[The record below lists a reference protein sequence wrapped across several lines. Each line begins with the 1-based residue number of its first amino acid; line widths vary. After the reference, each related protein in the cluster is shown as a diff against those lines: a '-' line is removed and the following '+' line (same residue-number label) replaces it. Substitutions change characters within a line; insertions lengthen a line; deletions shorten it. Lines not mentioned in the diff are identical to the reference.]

1 MMRVPCVLERG
12 RASVSASL
20 AWARE
25 ALTQFGIA
33 NPTVN
38 AEWMLEDL
46 IGLSR
51 AELYLNRLQELS
63 ESQRDKLQKWVK
75 ERSSG
80 KPLQYLLGHTHF
92 YGVDLEVSAG
102 VFIPRPETET
112 LVEAVLR
119 EIASSKADKVR
130 LLDLGT
136 GSGAIAV
143 ALAVSAPQTEVVA
156 TEVSEV
162 VLHTARKNAERN
174 GVADRIRFEAC
185 DLFPSEAGAFDA
197 VVSNPPYIPSGDI
210 PKLATEVRDFEP
222 REALDGGPDGIGFIR
237 RIISEVK
244 GCLVSGGLLALEV
257 GAGQAERVVT
267 LMREE
272 GFESLAVEKDLYGVE
287 RVVLGVNPKPGNSK

>member
-1 MMRVPCVLERG
+1 MRVPCVLERG